1 MNKIVIISAPS
12 GSGKSTLIGRLMEDK
27 SLRLEFSISATTRQP
42 RGQEVDGKDYYFLT
56 PETFRDFINANMF
69 VEYEQVYQDRYYGTL
84 YRELDRIS
92 DNGNNIIFD
101 VDVKGGINLKK
112 KFGSNALSIFIQP
125 PSVEELRRRL
135 EKRGTDSEEEISKRV
150 AKAEEEMSH
159 AAKFDHIVVNDDLEQ
174 ATIEL
179 QGIVGG
185 FLK

>member
-92 DNGNNIIFD
+92 D
-101 VDVKGGINLKK
+101 
-112 KFGSNALSIFIQP
+112 Q
-125 PSVEELRRRL
+125 VEEDLTEAMRVQQDSRNTSCMVDKLRL
-135 EKRGTDSEEEISKRV
+135 IYIHS
-150 AKAEEEMSH
+150 
-159 AAKFDHIVVNDDLEQ
+159 AA
-174 ATIEL
+174 
-179 QGIVGG
+179 VGG
-185 FLK
+185 RIETQVGEARHRFRGGNIQARRQS